1 MENLLIIGA
10 GQSAIQCISTLK
22 KEGYSGSI
30 TLVGE
35 EEHLPYQRPPLSK
48 GFLEDSLNKERLY
61 FKKLEFFTENK
72 VQLYLGLSAEKLEID
87 NQKVYLSDNSVL
99 EFDKLVFA
107 TGSRVRLLDFPG
119 SELKSIF
126 YLRDLDDA
134 EAIKKDLETSENLV
148 IIGAGYIGLEA
159 AAIAAKKN
167 KKVTII
173 EMADRV
179 MNRTVD
185 PQISEYYLNLHKS
198 YGVNFHFNTSLETI
212 NKVSD
217 SLEVVCSDGTEVKA
231 DSVLIGAGVVPNI
244 ELAEEAGINCD
255 NGIIVN
261 EFGQTNF
268 KNIYACGDCTNH
280 PNKILNKNLRLESV
294 HNAMEQAKTVA
305 SSVMNNPMEYN
316 QVPWFWSD
324 QYDHKLQIVGLSGDH
339 DAVTMRG
346 NVNDAKFML
355 FYTKDEE
362 LIAVDAINNPKEFLI
377 SRKLVANKVKIKP
390 NVISDL
396 NTNLNDLI

>member
-48 GFLEDSLNKERLY
+48 GFLEDSISKERLY

-87 NQKVYLSDNSVL
+87 NQKVYLSDNSEL

-107 TGSRVRLLDFPG
+107 TGSRVRYLDFPG

-167 KKVTII
+167 KIVTII

-198 YGVNFHFNTSLETI
+198 YGVKFHFNTSLETI

-244 ELAEEAGINCD
+244 ELAEEAGIYCD
-255 NGIIVN
+255 NGIIVD

-305 SSVMNNPMEYN
+305 SSVMNNPKEYS

-339 DAVTMRG
+339 DLVTMRG
-346 NVNDAKFML
+346 NTNDAKFML

>member
-72 VQLYLGLSAEKLEID
+72 VQLYLGLSAEKLEIA
-87 NQKVYLSDNSVL
+87 NQKVYLSDNSEL

-305 SSVMNNPMEYN
+305 SSLMNNPMEYN

-396 NTNLNDLI
+396 NINLNDLI

>member
-48 GFLEDSLNKERLY
+48 GFLEDSVNKERLY

-72 VQLYLGLSAEKLEID
+72 VQLYLGLSAEKLEIA
-87 NQKVYLSDNSVL
+87 NQKVYLSDNSEL

-107 TGSRVRLLDFPG
+107 TGSRVRYLDFPG
-119 SELKSIF
+119 CELKSIF

-217 SLEVVCSDGTEVKA
+217 SLEVVCSDGTEMKT

-244 ELAEEAGINCD
+244 ELAEEAGIYCD
-255 NGIIVN
+255 NGIIVD

-294 HNAMEQAKTVA
+294 HNAMEQAKTIA
-305 SSVMNNPMEYN
+305 FSVMNNPMEYN

>member
-87 NQKVYLSDNSVL
+87 NQKVYLSDNSEL

-107 TGSRVRLLDFPG
+107 TGSRVRYLDFPG

-185 PQISEYYLNLHKS
+185 PQISEYYLNLHES
-198 YGVNFHFNTSLETI
+198 YGVKFHFNTSLETI
-212 NKVSD
+212 NEVSN

-339 DAVTMRG
+339 DVVTMRG
-346 NVNDAKFML
+346 NTNDAKFML

-390 NVISDL
+390 KVISDL

>member
-107 TGSRVRLLDFPG
+107 TGSRVRNLDFPG

-185 PQISEYYLNLHKS
+185 PQISEYYLNLHES
-198 YGVNFHFNTSLETI
+198 YGVKFHFNTSLETI
-212 NKVSD
+212 NEVSN

-339 DAVTMRG
+339 DMVTMRG
-346 NVNDAKFML
+346 DTNDAKFML

-390 NVISDL
+390 KVISDL

>member
-48 GFLEDSLNKERLY
+48 GFLEDSVNKERLY

-72 VQLYLGLSAEKLEID
+72 VQLYLGLSAEKLEIN

-107 TGSRVRLLDFPG
+107 TGSRVRYLDFPG

-198 YGVNFHFNTSLETI
+198 YGVKFHFNTSLETI
-212 NKVSD
+212 NEVSD

-339 DAVTMRG
+339 DMVTMRG
-346 NVNDAKFML
+346 NTNDAKFML

-390 NVISDL
+390 KVISDL

>member
-72 VQLYLGLSAEKLEID
+72 VQLYLGLSAETLEID
-87 NQKVYLSDNSVL
+87 NQKVYLSDNSEL

-107 TGSRVRLLDFPG
+107 TGSRVRYLDFPG

-185 PQISEYYLNLHKS
+185 PQISEYYLNLHES
-198 YGVNFHFNTSLETI
+198 YGVKFHFNTSLETI
-212 NKVSD
+212 NEVSN

-305 SSVMNNPMEYN
+305 SSLMNNPMEYN

-339 DAVTMRG
+339 DLVTMRG
-346 NVNDAKFML
+346 TTNDAKFML

-390 NVISDL
+390 KVISDL

>member
-72 VQLYLGLSAEKLEID
+72 VQLYLGLSAEKLEIN

-107 TGSRVRLLDFPG
+107 TGSRVRYLDFPG

-198 YGVNFHFNTSLETI
+198 YGVKFHFNTSLETI
-212 NKVSD
+212 NEVSD

-305 SSVMNNPMEYN
+305 SSLMNNPMEYN

-339 DAVTMRG
+339 DVVTMRG
-346 NVNDAKFML
+346 NTNDAKFML

-390 NVISDL
+390 KVISDL

>member
-72 VQLYLGLSAEKLEID
+72 VQLYLGLSAETLEID
-87 NQKVYLSDNSVL
+87 NQKVYLSDNSEL

-107 TGSRVRLLDFPG
+107 TGSRVRYLDFPG

-339 DAVTMRG
+339 DMVTMRG
-346 NVNDAKFML
+346 NTNDAKFML

-390 NVISDL
+390 KVISDL

>member
-107 TGSRVRLLDFPG
+107 TGSRVRYLDFPG

-185 PQISEYYLNLHKS
+185 PQISEYYLNLHES
-198 YGVNFHFNTSLETI
+198 YGVKFHFNTSLETI
-212 NKVSD
+212 NEVSD
-217 SLEVVCSDGTEVKA
+217 SLEVVCYDGTEVKA

-339 DAVTMRG
+339 DVVTMRG
-346 NVNDAKFML
+346 NTNDAKFML

-390 NVISDL
+390 EVICDP

>member
-48 GFLEDSLNKERLY
+48 GFLEDSIGKERLY

-185 PQISEYYLNLHKS
+185 PQISEYYLNLHES
-198 YGVNFHFNTSLETI
+198 YGVKFHFNTSLETI
-212 NKVSD
+212 NEVSD

-339 DAVTMRG
+339 DLVTMRG
-346 NVNDAKFML
+346 NTNDAKFML

-396 NTNLNDLI
+396 NINLNDLI

>member
-1 MENLLIIGA
+1 MEKLLIIGA

-48 GFLEDSLNKERLY
+48 GFLEDSISKERLY

-72 VQLYLGLSAEKLEID
+72 IQLYLGLSAEKLEID
-87 NQKVYLSDNSVL
+87 NQKVYLSDNSEL

-167 KKVTII
+167 KIVTII

-185 PQISEYYLNLHKS
+185 PQISEYYLNLHQS
-198 YGVNFHFNTSLETI
+198 YGVKFHFNTSLETI
-212 NKVSD
+212 NEVSN

-244 ELAEEAGINCD
+244 ELAEEAGIYCD
-255 NGIIVN
+255 NGIIVD

-339 DAVTMRG
+339 DMVTMRG
-346 NVNDAKFML
+346 NTNDAKFML

-390 NVISDL
+390 EVIYDP

>member
-1 MENLLIIGA
+1 MEKLLIIGA

-87 NQKVYLSDNSVL
+87 NQKVYLSDNSEL

-107 TGSRVRLLDFPG
+107 TGSRVRYLDFPG

-126 YLRDLDDA
+126 YLRDLDNA

-185 PQISEYYLNLHKS
+185 PQISEY
-198 YGVNFHFNTSLETI
+198 
-212 NKVSD
+212 
-217 SLEVVCSDGTEVKA
+217 
-231 DSVLIGAGVVPNI
+231 
-244 ELAEEAGINCD
+244 
-255 NGIIVN
+255 
-261 EFGQTNF
+261 
-268 KNIYACGDCTNH
+268 
-280 PNKILNKNLRLESV
+280 
-294 HNAMEQAKTVA
+294 
-305 SSVMNNPMEYN
+305 
-316 QVPWFWSD
+316 
-324 QYDHKLQIVGLSGDH
+324 
-339 DAVTMRG
+339 
-346 NVNDAKFML
+346 
-355 FYTKDEE
+355 
-362 LIAVDAINNPKEFLI
+362 
-377 SRKLVANKVKIKP
+377 
-390 NVISDL
+390 
-396 NTNLNDLI
+396 

>member
-107 TGSRVRLLDFPG
+107 TGSRVRYLDFPG

-198 YGVNFHFNTSLETI
+198 YGVKFHFNTSLETI
-212 NKVSD
+212 NEVSD

-339 DAVTMRG
+339 DMVTMRG
-346 NVNDAKFML
+346 NTNDAKFML

-390 NVISDL
+390 KVISDL

>member
-48 GFLEDSLNKERLY
+48 GFLEDSIGKERLY

-72 VQLYLGLSAEKLEID
+72 VQLYLGLAAEKLDIE
-87 NQKVYLSDNSVL
+87 NQKVYLSDNSEL
-99 EFDKLVFA
+99 EFDKLVLA
-107 TGSRVRLLDFPG
+107 TGSRVRYLDFPG

-126 YLRDLDDA
+126 YLRNLDDA
-134 EAIKKDLETSENLV
+134 EAIKKDLETSDNLV

-167 KKVTII
+167 KTVTVI

-185 PQISEYYLNLHKS
+185 PQISEYYLNLHQS
-198 YGVNFHFNTSLETI
+198 YGVKFHFNTSLETI

-244 ELAEEAGINCD
+244 ELAEEAGIYCD
-255 NGIIVN
+255 NGIVVD

-268 KNIYACGDCTNH
+268 KNVYACGDCTNH

-305 SSVMNNPMEYN
+305 SSVLNNPMEYS

-339 DAVTMRG
+339 DLVTMRG
-346 NVNDAKFML
+346 TTNDAKFML

>member
-48 GFLEDSLNKERLY
+48 GFLEDSIGKERLY

-87 NQKVYLSDNSVL
+87 NQKVYLSDNSEL
-99 EFDKLVFA
+99 EFDKLIFA
-107 TGSRVRLLDFPG
+107 TGSRVRYLDFPG

-134 EAIKKDLETSENLV
+134 EAIKKDLETSDNIV

-167 KKVTII
+167 KIVTII

-185 PQISEYYLNLHKS
+185 PQISEYYLNLHQS
-198 YGVNFHFNTSLETI
+198 YGVKFHFNTSLETI

-217 SLEVVCSDGTEVKA
+217 SLEVVCSDGTKVKA
-231 DSVLIGAGVVPNI
+231 DSVLIGAGVIPNI
-244 ELAEEAGINCD
+244 GLAEEAGIHCD
-255 NGIIVN
+255 NGIVVD

-305 SSVMNNPMEYN
+305 SSVMNNPMEYS

-339 DAVTMRG
+339 DLVTMRG
-346 NVNDAKFML
+346 NTNDAKFML
-355 FYTKDEE
+355 FYTKNEE

-390 NVISDL
+390 KVISDL

>member
-87 NQKVYLSDNSVL
+87 NQKVYLSDNSEL

-107 TGSRVRLLDFPG
+107 TGSRVRYLDFPG

-185 PQISEYYLNLHKS
+185 PQISEYYLNLHES
-198 YGVNFHFNTSLETI
+198 YGVKFHFNTSLETI
-212 NKVSD
+212 NEVSN

-305 SSVMNNPMEYN
+305 SSVMNNPMEYS

-339 DAVTMRG
+339 DLVTMRG
-346 NVNDAKFML
+346 NTNDAKFML

>member
-48 GFLEDSLNKERLY
+48 GFLEDSIGKERLY

-72 VQLYLGLSAEKLEID
+72 VQLYLGLAAEKLDIE
-87 NQKVYLSDNSVL
+87 NQKVYLSDNSEL
-99 EFDKLVFA
+99 EFDKLVLA
-107 TGSRVRLLDFPG
+107 TGSRVRYLNFPG

-126 YLRDLDDA
+126 YLRNLDDA
-134 EAIKKDLETSENLV
+134 EAIKKDLETSDNLV

-167 KKVTII
+167 KTVTVI

-185 PQISEYYLNLHKS
+185 PQISEYYLNLHQS
-198 YGVNFHFNTSLETI
+198 YGVKFHFNTSLETI
-212 NKVSD
+212 NKSSD

-231 DSVLIGAGVVPNI
+231 DSVLIGAGVIPNI
-244 ELAEEAGINCD
+244 ELAEDSGIYCN
-255 NGIIVN
+255 NGIIVD

-305 SSVMNNPMEYN
+305 SSVLNNPMEYS

-339 DAVTMRG
+339 DLVTMRG
-346 NVNDAKFML
+346 KTNDAKFML

>member
-48 GFLEDSLNKERLY
+48 GFLEDSISKERLY

-87 NQKVYLSDNSVL
+87 NQKVYLSDNSEL

-107 TGSRVRLLDFPG
+107 TGSRVRYLDFPG

-134 EAIKKDLETSENLV
+134 EAIKKDLETSKNLV

-167 KKVTII
+167 KIVTII

-185 PQISEYYLNLHKS
+185 PQISEYYLNLHQS
-198 YGVNFHFNTSLETI
+198 YGVKFHFNTSLETI

-217 SLEVVCSDGTEVKA
+217 SLEVVCSDGTKVKA
-231 DSVLIGAGVVPNI
+231 DSVLIGAGVIPNI
-244 ELAEEAGINCD
+244 GLAEEAGIHCD
-255 NGIIVN
+255 NGIVVD

-305 SSVMNNPMEYN
+305 SSVMNNPMEYS

-339 DAVTMRG
+339 DLVTMRG
-346 NVNDAKFML
+346 TTNDAKFML

>member
-30 TLVGE
+30 TLVGK

-48 GFLEDSLNKERLY
+48 GFLEDSVNKERLY

-72 VQLYLGLSAEKLEID
+72 VQLYLGLSAETLEID
-87 NQKVYLSDNSVL
+87 NQKVYLSDDSEL

-107 TGSRVRLLDFPG
+107 TGSRVRYLDFPG

-126 YLRDLDDA
+126 YLRDLDNA

-198 YGVNFHFNTSLETI
+198 YGVKFHFNTSLETI
-212 NKVSD
+212 NKISD

-294 HNAMEQAKTVA
+294 HNAMEQAKTIA
-305 SSVMNNPMEYN
+305 FSVMNNPMEYN

-390 NVISDL
+390 KVISDL

>member
-87 NQKVYLSDNSVL
+87 NQKVYLSDNSEL

-107 TGSRVRLLDFPG
+107 TGSRVRHLDFPG

-134 EAIKKDLETSENLV
+134 EAIKKDLETSKNLV

-167 KKVTII
+167 IIVTII

-198 YGVNFHFNTSLETI
+198 YGVKFQFNTSLESI

-244 ELAEEAGINCD
+244 ELAEEAGIYCC
-255 NGIIVN
+255 NGIIVD

-305 SSVMNNPMEYN
+305 SSVMNNPMEYS

-339 DAVTMRG
+339 DLVTMRG
-346 NVNDAKFML
+346 NTNDAKFML

-390 NVISDL
+390 KVISDL